1 MKKITLIIFFLVFS
15 LSGYSQNRDQEYD
28 KEKLEAARIAY
39 ITNRLDLKPSQAE
52 KFWPIFNQYQ
62 EDRKVLME
70 EMSTFNK
77 SCLQETDNERA
88 KEKIGKRFE
97 IQQRLL
103 DREKIFMNEVIE
115 VITPLQAIKLNGV
128 NRDFTRQVYRMHQG
142 RDRGGREKN

>member
-1 MKKITLIIFFLVFS
+1 MKKITIIIFVLVFS
-15 LSGYSQNRDQEYD
+15 LSGYAQDRDQEYD

-103 DREKIFMNEVIE
+103 DREKIFMNEIIE

-128 NRDFTRQVYRMHQG
+128 NRDFTRQVYRMQQG
-142 RDRGGREKN
+142 RERGGRGNN

>member
-1 MKKITLIIFFLVFS
+1 MKKITLIIFFLVFY
-15 LSGYSQNRDQEYD
+15 LSGYSQDRDQEYD

-62 EDRKVLME
+62 EDRKELME

-103 DREKIFMNEVIE
+103 DREKLFMNEVIE
-115 VITPLQAIKLNGV
+115 VITPIQAIKLNGV
-128 NRDFTRQVYRMHQG
+128 NRDFTRQVYRMH
-142 RDRGGREKN
+142 RGGREKN

>member
-62 EDRKVLME
+62 EERKVLME

>member
-1 MKKITLIIFFLVFS
+1 MKKISLLILFFVFS
-15 LSGYSQNRDQEYD
+15 LSVFSQNRDQEYD

-97 IQQRLL
+97 IQQRIL
-103 DREKIFMNEVIE
+103 DREKIFMNEIIE

>member
-1 MKKITLIIFFLVFS
+1 MKKISLLILFFVFS
-15 LSGYSQNRDQEYD
+15 LSVFSQNKDQEYD

-97 IQQRLL
+97 IQQRIL
-103 DREKIFMNEVIE
+103 DREKIFMNEIIE
-115 VITPLQAIKLNGV
+115 VITPLQALKLNGV